1 MMKKQLFTALLAVF
15 CALWGVN
22 AQQLPDV
29 KVRNQEGDVLQTRSL
44 VDGST
49 PLIISFWS
57 TTCKPC
63 IKELDAI
70 AEQMEEWLGQAQFR
84 VVAVS
89 VDDARSSSRARSLA
103 AGRGW
108 DEHFILLYDEN
119 QDFKRALN
127 VTNTPQVFI
136 LDKHG
141 KQVYAHTG
149 YMPGSEAE
157 LLEVIEGLE

>member
-1 MMKKQLFTALLAVF
+1 MKKHYLTALLAAF
-15 CALWGVN
+15 CAVWSLN
-22 AQQLPDV
+22 AQPLPDV
-29 KVRNQEGDVLQTRSL
+29 KVRNQEGDIVQTRSL
-44 VDGST
+44 TDDGT

-84 VVAVS
+84 VAAVS

-149 YMPGSEAE
+149 YMPGSETE
-157 LLEVIEGLE
+157 LLEVIEKLQ